1 MIDFVVGLHFFLVGR
16 VGRKGERRGGGKD
29 CVKTGRSESV
39 SESGTSSLCVK
50 VSVLNVLIHT
60 KSGK

>member
-1 MIDFVVGLHFFLVGR
+1 M
-16 VGRKGERRGGGKD
+16 
-29 CVKTGRSESV
+29 KTGRSESV